1 MNEDCYNCGTAM
13 FPLCE
18 EHLCPGCCNGYDEK
32 EDVYEK
38 WASIA
43 QEKLF
48 NFNLERMKQAVEG
61 ETISIPTGLTRE
73 ERREWIRD
81 RLKEVEG
88 NQ

>member
-1 MNEDCYNCGTAM
+1 MSEDCYNCGTAM

-18 EHLCPGCCNGYDEK
+18 EHLCPGCCNGCDEEGN
-32 EDVYEK
+32 EDPP
-38 WASIA
+38 I
-43 QEKLF
+43 

>member
-1 MNEDCYNCGTAM
+1 MLRDRLDDEQ
-13 FPLCE
+13 E
-18 EHLCPGCCNGYDEK
+18 EYLVIDP
-32 EDVYEK
+32 
-38 WASIA
+38 S
-43 QEKLF
+43 F

-81 RLKEVEG
+81 RLKEGEG